1 MNELFWFAYVGF
13 FLLPFCAVSVLIYL
27 EERNQKANPSV
38 LLEVVVAH
46 TVPAE
51 DKQPVA
57 SAPTLAEL
65 EATANKNE
73 RPPPPAYVPPAQN
86 TPLYPNPYAASA
98 AKMQTPRIYIHAVG
112 LR

>member
-1 MNELFWFAYVGF
+1 MFWFAYVGF

-27 EERNQKANPSV
+27 EERNQKTNPSV

-65 EATANKNE
+65 EATAKKNE
-73 RPPPPAYVPPAQN
+73 RPPPPPYVPPAQN
-86 TPLYPNPYAASA
+86 SSLYPNPYAASA
-98 AKMQTPRIYIHAVG
+98 AKMQMPRIYIHAVG